1 MEIYWIFN
9 SDFVRH
15 TRLKVEAINN
25 FNQNRYSYAVAA
37 YLFDGKVTYAEIVLN
52 TFYCFTTKEA
62 IIKRFFTIGKSHSIV
77 PFTIIASR
85 RNFELIPLEE

>member
-25 FNQNRYSYAVAA
+25 FNQNRDSYAVAA

-62 IIKRFFTIGKSHSIV
+62 IIKRIGKLHSIV
-77 PFTIIASR
+77 SFTIIASR